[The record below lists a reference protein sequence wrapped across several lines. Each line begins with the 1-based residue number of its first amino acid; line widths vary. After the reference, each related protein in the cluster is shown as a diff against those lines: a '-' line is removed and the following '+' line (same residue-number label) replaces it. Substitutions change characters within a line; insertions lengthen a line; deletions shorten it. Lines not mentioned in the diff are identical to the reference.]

1 MRNFLFT
8 VHSAVTFLRYLTIF
22 TIFCIYLITI
32 IASFFIF
39 IVNFI
44 TYVQNVYSIFLLCK
58 PLFQHK
64 KMWITLI
71 TSCITLFFGIFRPF
85 SRGKLSHNF
94 TSFGDYF
101 QTTLFF
107 CVLFIN
113 DIFQFSVCKK
123 VPHYFLTFYLQKELP
138 SFSMTVP
145 IISF

>member
-1 MRNFLFT
+1 MFSTVFHFIANFMIST
-8 VHSAVTFLRYLTIF
+8 QNKHSV
-22 TIFCIYLITI
+22 
-32 IASFFIF
+32 
-39 IVNFI
+39 
-44 TYVQNVYSIFLLCK
+44 FLLCK

-64 KMWITLI
+64 KMWITWI

-107 CVLFIN
+107 CALFIN

-123 VPHYFLTFYLQKELP
+123 VPHYFLTFYPQKKELP
-138 SFSMTVP
+138 SFAMTVP
-145 IISF
+145 IISFFRKFFLQKVHYDM

>member
-1 MRNFLFT
+1 MKKLDQYIIKTFFGPFLF
-8 VHSAVTFLRYLTIF
+8 IF
-22 TIFCIYLITI
+22 SVL
-32 IASFFIF
+32 FFIF

-64 KMWITLI
+64 KMWITWI

-107 CVLFIN
+107 CALFIN

-123 VPHYFLTFYLQKELP
+123 VPHYFLTFYPQKKNCHHLRWQ
-138 SFSMTVP
+138 FR
-145 IISF
+145 

>member
-1 MRNFLFT
+1 MRNFFSYCSL
-8 VHSAVTFLRYLTIF
+8 SSNLLRYLTIC

-32 IASFFIF
+32 IASFFHFYCELYHI
-39 IVNFI
+39 
-44 TYVQNVYSIFLLCK
+44 CK

-64 KMWITLI
+64 KMWITWI

-107 CVLFIN
+107 CALFIN

-123 VPHYFLTFYLQKELP
+123 VPHYFLTFYPQKKNCHHLR
-138 SFSMTVP
+138 
-145 IISF
+145 